1 MTDTVRRES
10 APAPTPSGE
19 GLFTPLKIRGLT
31 LRNRVAVSSMCEYS
45 SVDGFAN
52 DWHMVHLGSRAVGGA
67 GLVMAEATAVTAD
80 GRISPEDLGLWWDA
94 HIPALAQIVRFIE
107 SQGAIAGI
115 QLAHSGRKGS
125 TYRPWAGRA
134 GAIAVRDGGWRPVWA
149 PSAIPFSPDY
159 PEPTAL
165 DVRGIGAIVDAF
177 AAAARRALA
186 AGFRVVEV
194 HAAHGYLLHEF
205 LSPLSNDR
213 TDPYGGD
220 FERRIR
226 MVREVVGAV
235 RDAWPA
241 DYPVFVRISATDW
254 VEGGWTVDDSIELAR
269 HLGSVGVDLID
280 CSSGGNTATIHAPIG
295 PGYQVPLASAVR
307 HASGV
312 ATGAVG
318 LITEPAQ
325 ADMIIR
331 RRDADLV
338 FLARELL
345 RDPYWPLHAARTLG
359 VDVPW
364 PPQYVRAKK

>member
-1 MTDTVRRES
+1 M
-10 APAPTPSGE
+10 PSGE

-45 SVDGFAN
+45 SVDGFAS

-80 GRISPEDLGLWWDA
+80 GRISPEDLGLWKDA
-94 HIPALAQIVRFIE
+94 QIPALEQIVRFIE

-125 TYRPWAGRA
+125 TYRPWAGRT
-134 GAIAVRDGGWRPVWA
+134 GAIAVQDGGWRPVWA

-241 DYPVFVRISATDW
+241 DHPGVRPD
-254 VEGGWTVDDSIELAR
+254 
-269 HLGSVGVDLID
+269 LG
-280 CSSGGNTATIHAPIG
+280 H
-295 PGYQVPLASAVR
+295 
-307 HASGV
+307 
-312 ATGAVG
+312 
-318 LITEPAQ
+318 
-325 ADMIIR
+325 
-331 RRDADLV
+331 
-338 FLARELL
+338 
-345 RDPYWPLHAARTLG
+345 
-359 VDVPW
+359 
-364 PPQYVRAKK
+364 